1 MLYQVLEHLDALG
14 VLGVADNALL
24 AVIDADEIAALAI
37 DEGAVAAGVIAGTGL
52 FHLDDLGAHIAEHH
66 GAVGACQ
73 RIGEI
78 QYTDAL
84 HRFFRQKK

>member
-1 MLYQVLEHLDALG
+1 MLHQILEHLNALG
-14 VLGVADNALL
+14 ILGVADDAFF
-24 AVIDADEIAALAI
+24 AVVYTDKIAALAI
-37 DEGAVAAGVIAGTGL
+37 DKRAVAAAVIAGTGFL
-52 FHLDDLGAHIAEHH
+52 HLDDLGTHVAEHH

-84 HRFFRQKK
+84 QRFFRHKK